1 MTQLGDFQANVGK
14 FSADMGLIVS
24 YIIAGILTL
33 IAIILAIFAFI
44 PTKPGDCDKD
54 DICKMNGAQSSD
66 CKDEIDR
73 CNKKKPHYI
82 LLWFLLLIPI
92 GIIIVLFSKWWK
104 HYVHTNRTAAQ
115 VGGTLFEI
123 NTARDLLGK

>member
-1 MTQLGDFQANVGK
+1 
-14 FSADMGLIVS
+14 MGLIVS

-33 IAIILAIFAFI
+33 IAIVLAIFAFI

-82 LLWFLLLIPI
+82 LLWFFTINSNWYYNCTI
-92 GIIIVLFSKWWK
+92 FKMVE
-104 HYVHTNRTAAQ
+104 
-115 VGGTLFEI
+115 TLY
-123 NTARDLLGK
+123 TYK